1 MGFTRK
7 LLSSLK
13 KASTPMMLPDI
24 FHRYRNQIDIELS
37 SILDGYQLPLYDMLR
52 YHLGYLDIHGN
63 PSNHSNGKALRSTL
77 CLMACEAVG
86 GDFHRTLPAAAALE
100 LVHNFS
106 LIHDDIQDGDRE
118 RRHRPT
124 VWAIHG
130 KPQAINAGMAM
141 RVLANVSMM
150 RLNERGVPSS
160 TLLQALALLDQT
172 SLRLIEGQYLDLS
185 FEQRQDISTE
195 DYLNMVKLKTVSL
208 IACALELGAMLV
220 VDDRCLIQPLLN
232 FGTNLGFAF
241 QLRDDLLGIWGDQS
255 ITGKPVGSDI
265 LRRKKSYPVVF
276 AWENSSDSEKNTLS
290 SLYQDDRLEEDG
302 KSRVLEILD
311 GTGARNHSQA
321 LIEKYCQ
328 DARLEIEQAQVSAT
342 GRACFTELIEFLSIR
357 EF

>member
-1 MGFTRK
+1 
-7 LLSSLK
+7 
-13 KASTPMMLPDI
+13 
-24 FHRYRNQIDIELS
+24 
-37 SILDGYQLPLYDMLR
+37 
-52 YHLGYLDIHGN
+52 
-63 PSNHSNGKALRSTL
+63 
-77 CLMACEAVG
+77 
-86 GDFHRTLPAAAALE
+86 
-100 LVHNFS
+100 
-106 LIHDDIQDGDRE
+106 
-118 RRHRPT
+118 
-124 VWAIHG
+124 
-130 KPQAINAGMAM
+130 M